1 MYLRG
6 EFRRILLPRTRVN
19 KAWDG
24 EEGPSPHILFNGCG
38 PGASRRL
45 HRLPV
50 VVIDL
55 YAIPENMLT
64 AAFLL
69 MSCWP

>member
-1 MYLRG
+1 MAVGHTLVVG
-6 EFRRILLPRTRVN
+6 SI
-19 KAWDG
+19 D
-24 EEGPSPHILFNGCG
+24 S
-38 PGASRRL
+38 
-45 HRLPV
+45 PV